1 MRFKVQLAIC
11 ADDGGTDTIHE
22 VAVLEKDCHRIEQL
36 GLTLTEAKQ
45 LLTQLQ
51 QHVVAQQ
58 ASVFV
63 TTHSHCAACGIPLV
77 RKEETTRVLR
87 TLFGTVCLTSPRL
100 YHCRCQTGAIT
111 TFRPLTELLSAST
124 TPELLFLETKW
135 ASLIS
140 YGMTARVLKDFLPLD
155 ETLNATTIQNHTLAV
170 AQRCDD
176 EVGEDQDVVANC
188 YPEGEGPSSAAKGPF
203 SVGLDGGY
211 VRDWEQ
217 KQHHFEVIVG
227 KSVPPHQP
235 AKCFGFVQ
243 SYDTKAK
250 PRLCSVLRSQ
260 GVEDTQPLTFLSD
273 GGETV
278 RNLPLQLYP
287 RSEHLLDWVY
297 LTMRMTVLGQYIKGL
312 ICLDRVVGEGIR
324 ERLNSVKWLLWH
336 GKVDNALARLGD
348 LTLLIDHF
356 TDSYPRFPQL
366 KTAVQKFRVY
376 IENNR
381 AFIPNYGQR
390 YRRGETISTAFV
402 ESTVNFV
409 LSKRFVKKQS
419 MQWTQRG
426 VHLLLQTRVKT
437 LNNELAA
444 TFRQW
449 YPDFQVE
456 ETTLLA
462 A

>member
-1 MRFKVQLAIC
+1 
-11 ADDGGTDTIHE
+11 
-22 VAVLEKDCHRIEQL
+22 
-36 GLTLTEAKQ
+36 
-45 LLTQLQ
+45 
-51 QHVVAQQ
+51 
-58 ASVFV
+58 
-63 TTHSHCAACGIPLV
+63 
-77 RKEETTRVLR
+77 
-87 TLFGTVCLTSPRL
+87 
-100 YHCRCQTGAIT
+100 
-111 TFRPLTELLSAST
+111 
-124 TPELLFLETKW
+124 
-135 ASLIS
+135 
-140 YGMTARVLKDFLPLD
+140 
-155 ETLNATTIQNHTLAV
+155 
-170 AQRCDD
+170 
-176 EVGEDQDVVANC
+176 
-188 YPEGEGPSSAAKGPF
+188 
-203 SVGLDGGY
+203 
-211 VRDWEQ
+211 
-217 KQHHFEVIVG
+217 
-227 KSVPPHQP
+227 
-235 AKCFGFVQ
+235 
-243 SYDTKAK
+243 
-250 PRLCSVLRSQ
+250 
-260 GVEDTQPLTFLSD
+260 VEDTQPLTFLSD
-273 GGETV
+273 GAETV

-287 RSEHLLDWVY
+287 RSEHLLDWVH

-312 ICLDRVVGEGIR
+312 IFLDRVVGEGIR
-324 ERLNSVKWLLWH
+324 KRLNSVKWSLWH

-426 VHLLLQTRVKT
+426 VHLLLQARVKT

-444 TFRQW
+444 TFRHW